1 MIPAVLWEDGSQP
14 QRVQGVQSRVVLS
27 VLLFLATLLGARGA
41 ELRAPATMSGGIP
54 PMGAQA
60 AQAAIV
66 TAEAA
71 NKQGNELFGRQLFD
85 EAIASYAAAET
96 GLRRFTQT
104 GDHPPAEVVLCKV
117 LCNRAAASLG
127 AGDPEPC
134 TNHVDPK
141 PRTLN
146 PEP

>member
-14 QRVQGVQSRVVLS
+14 QRVQVVQRVVLT
-27 VLLFLATLLGARGA
+27 VLLSLATLLGARGA
-41 ELRAPATMSGGIP
+41 ELRVPTTMSGGI
-54 PMGAQA
+54 MGAQA

-85 EAIASYAAAET
+85 DAIASYAAAET

-134 TNHVDPK
+134 TIHVDPK